1 MRATWGGAH
10 RYVLAPSTASA
21 RVRRERCEQPLR
33 ERDRPRLA
41 AHLTLDLVQLRL
53 SEVTARCRDLGTGLR
68 LHFIRVYYGRNYIS
82 PCKNAYS

>member
-68 LHFIRVYYGRNYIS
+68 LHFIRVDYGCNYIS